1 MPVFGGISASNITT
15 GAQSRLMTLR
25 LALQA
30 ADDYYLWLSG
40 YSTSDLVTAGIA
52 STADAQDLLNAFADA
67 HELSVLAN
75 GGGLN
80 AYTLPYNFL
89 TSMRVVIGP
98 QF

>member
-1 MPVFGGISASNITT
+1 MAVFGGITASNITT
-15 GAQSRLMTLR
+15 GAQARLMSLR

-40 YSTSDLVTAGIA
+40 YNAGDLVAAGLA
-52 STADAQDLLNAFADA
+52 NSTDAQYLLNAFADA

-75 GGGLN
+75 GGGLGT
-80 AYTLPYNFL
+80 YTLPYNFM